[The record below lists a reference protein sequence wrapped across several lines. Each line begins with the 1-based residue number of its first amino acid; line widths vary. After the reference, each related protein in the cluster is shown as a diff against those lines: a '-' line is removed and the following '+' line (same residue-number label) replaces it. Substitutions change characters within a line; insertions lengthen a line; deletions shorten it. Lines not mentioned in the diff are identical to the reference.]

1 MTRWTNIIS
10 GEAGGQPQQE
20 LQQDLHHQ
28 PPGIDMK
35 LTPTPREF
43 YMTAKSEQKKM
54 YMREHCCIRTTKNNL
69 YNVGSVSIAK
79 FLTLRCHWNRRIKN
93 LKLSIRIYPRNR
105 IWEFKKSLSSNSRYF
120 TDLDGLVMWEKKVQW
135 VNSSWHR
142 LFIVA
147 CYIVVILL

>member
-43 YMTAKSEQKKM
+43 FMTAKSEQKK
-54 YMREHCCIRTTKNNL
+54 CICENIAVLEQQKTTYKMWAIYLLLNFWL
-69 YNVGSVSIAK
+69 CGVIETAE
-79 FLTLRCHWNRRIKN
+79 
-93 LKLSIRIYPRNR
+93 LKI
-105 IWEFKKSLSSNSRYF
+105 
-120 TDLDGLVMWEKKVQW
+120 
-135 VNSSWHR
+135 
-142 LFIVA
+142 
-147 CYIVVILL
+147 